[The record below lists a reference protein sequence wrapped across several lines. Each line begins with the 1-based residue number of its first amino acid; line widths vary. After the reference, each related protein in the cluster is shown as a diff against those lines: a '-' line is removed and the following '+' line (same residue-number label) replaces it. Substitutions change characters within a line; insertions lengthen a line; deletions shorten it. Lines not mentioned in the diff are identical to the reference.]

1 MSDQE
6 STEIQLNE
14 QEESSELRWGVRHR
28 LEFIEFRL
36 YWGGTVNRSDLMERF
51 NISINQASG
60 DLSRYQ
66 VMAPDN
72 IQYDKSRK
80 CYRAAPDFKPV
91 VLTPD
96 SDRYLAW
103 LRLAADGIVA
113 DAGLSVADL
122 PPFSTVPAPRRA
134 VPPETL
140 RIIVAAIWHRQAL
153 AVRYQSMTS
162 ATLTDR
168 WIEPHALA
176 FDGFRWHARSWC
188 RRDGVF
194 KDFVLGRILCV
205 TDLAKALS
213 DPAQDAQWQQL
224 ILLEIVPHRGLSPLQ
239 RAAIERDYGME
250 DGVLRLTVREAL
262 LSYAER
268 RLGLDIDPNHR
279 SPEKQHIEIRQR
291 IRLQ

>member
-1 MSDQE
+1 MFGVE
-6 STEIQLNE
+6 SMEIQLNE
-14 QEESSELRWGVRHR
+14 REELSGLRWGVRHR

-51 NISINQASG
+51 DISINQASG
-60 DLSRYQ
+60 DLTRYQ
-66 VMAPDN
+66 AMAPDN
-72 IQYDKSRK
+72 IQYDKSGK
-80 CYRAAPDFKPV
+80 CYRAAPGFKPA
-91 VLTPD
+91 VLMPD

-113 DAGLSVADL
+113 DAGLSPTDL
-122 PPFSTVPAPRRA
+122 PPFSTVPSPRRA

-140 RIIVAAIWHRQAL
+140 RVIVTAIRHRRAL

-162 ATLTDR
+162 AIPTER

-188 RRDGVF
+188 RRDGAF

-205 TDLAKALS
+205 IDQAGAEA
-213 DPAQDAQWQQL
+213 DPSQDSQWQQQV
-224 ILLEIVPHRGLSPLQ
+224 LLEIVPHRGLSPPQ

-250 DGVLRLTVREAL
+250 EGVLRLTVREAL
-262 LSYAER
+262 LYYAER
-268 RLGLDIDPNHR
+268 RLGLDIDPDHR
-279 SPEKQHIEIRQR
+279 SPERQHIEIRQR
-291 IRLQ
+291 IRL